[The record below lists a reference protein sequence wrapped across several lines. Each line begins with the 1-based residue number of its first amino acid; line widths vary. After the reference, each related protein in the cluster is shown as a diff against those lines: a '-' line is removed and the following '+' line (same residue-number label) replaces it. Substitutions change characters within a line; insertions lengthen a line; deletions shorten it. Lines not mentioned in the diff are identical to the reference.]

1 MARPTYTA
9 IVKEII
15 LALGGR
21 LRNKDFLK
29 YANEKYPGEI
39 HEGSLSDHLYAM
51 SVNSPSRL
59 QYPENKK
66 ARGHNERLDI
76 LYKDENERG
85 VFELYD
91 PAKHGKWTIML
102 DHNGKTVL
110 AKDGVPL
117 SESSVEI
124 FSFEKLK
131 DVTEHHIRYHQSNYL
146 EIAIR
151 TLLDSENFT
160 MEWDKIG
167 KNVEKLNFGIPP
179 KPSGFGP
186 AAKEMCKEPPGKKVG
201 IKCKYENGR
210 ATNTFSLLLATETTE
225 EQIDE
230 LKAVCG
236 KGIAQWHAKKMTE
249 KDVE

>member
-66 ARGHNERLDI
+66 VRDYNERLDI

-91 PAKHGKWTIML
+91 PTKHGKWTIML

-117 SESSVEI
+117 SGDPESSL
-124 FSFEKLK
+124 LK
-131 DVTEHHIRYHQSNYL
+131 FL
-146 EIAIR
+146 
-151 TLLDSENFT
+151 
-160 MEWDKIG
+160 
-167 KNVEKLNFGIPP
+167 
-179 KPSGFGP
+179 
-186 AAKEMCKEPPGKKVG
+186 
-201 IKCKYENGR
+201 KYELREKMKANYQ
-210 ATNTFSLLLATETTE
+210 SLT
-225 EQIDE
+225 
-230 LKAVCG
+230 G
-236 KGIAQWHAKKMTE
+236 F
-249 KDVE
+249 

>member
-1 MARPTYTA
+1 MKRPTYTV

-59 QYPENKK
+59 QYPENMK
-66 ARGHNERLDI
+66 ARGHNERLDV
-76 LYKDENERG
+76 LYKVENERG

-91 PAKHGKWTIML
+91 PDKHGKWTIIL
-102 DHNGKTVL
+102 DHNKKPVL
-110 AKDGVPL
+110 AKDGVPI
-117 SESSVEI
+117 SDSSVEI

-131 DVTEHHIRYHQSNYL
+131 DAIKHHIRYHQSNYL

-160 MEWDKIG
+160 TEWDKIA
-167 KNVEKLNFGIPP
+167 KNIEKLNFGAPP
-179 KPSGFGP
+179 ATGFTTI
-186 AAKEMCKEPPGKKVG
+186 AKEMCREPSGEKVG
-201 IKCKYENGR
+201 IKCRDENGR
-210 ATNTFSLLLATETTE
+210 AINTFSLRLATETTE

-230 LKAVCG
+230 LKAICG
-236 KGIAQWHAKKMTE
+236 EAIAHWHVKIMTE
-249 KDVE
+249 KDVG

>member
-1 MARPTYTA
+1 MKRPTYTV

-66 ARGHNERLDI
+66 VRDYNERLDI

-110 AKDGVPL
+110 AKDGIPI
-117 SESSVEI
+117 SDSSVETL
-124 FSFEKLK
+124 SFGKLK
-131 DVTEHHIRYHQSNYL
+131 DILTNIKLPRNYL
-146 EIAIR
+146 PMTIRFLLRNYPNNCTWKKISEEIER
-151 TLLDSENFT
+151 
-160 MEWDKIG
+160 
-167 KNVEKLNFGIPP
+167 LN
-179 KPSGFGP
+179 SVY
-186 AAKEMCKEPPGKKVG
+186 KETKTRRIMKE
-201 IKCKYENGR
+201 
-210 ATNTFSLLLATETTE
+210 L
-225 EQIDE
+225 
-230 LKAVCG
+230 
-236 KGIAQWHAKKMTE
+236 IAN
-249 KDVE
+249 

>member
-186 AAKEMCKEPPGKKVG
+186 AAKEMCKEPPGQKVG

-249 KDVE
+249 KGIE

>member
-160 MEWDKIG
+160 TEWDKIA
-167 KNVEKLNFGIPP
+167 KNIEKLNFGIPP

-186 AAKEMCKEPPGKKVG
+186 AAKEMCKEPPGQKVG

-230 LKAVCG
+230 LKAICG
-236 KGIAQWHAKKMTE
+236 EAIAHWHAKKNDGE
-249 KDVE
+249 RH